1 MSASP
6 DGADLDIRD
15 GTQRNESV
23 WESLD
28 QAVDPSTFRP
38 RLVDD
43 IESVEQTTRE
53 GVHYVVVHSPTAGKY
68 LKLDPREVEV
78 MQRMDGTR
86 TVRQLVD
93 EFFKAYGLVAFARIP
108 GLVNRLRESRFLTDA
123 PVDVWVTLEHSLA
136 PRKVDELAARLAR
149 GFVQTRIPLAG
160 ADKHI
165 NRVYQRVA
173 RPMFSRPAVLVG
185 AVFAVAG
192 PPLFAI
198 ELFRGRYSVYR
209 LGGSYAAAALLYA
222 VLTFVAVVIHELG
235 HGCAVVHAGR
245 RVREGGLLIYFGL
258 PSAYVD
264 TTDVW
269 MVPRRARLRT
279 SLAGPWTGLVLGG
292 ITATLTVLLP
302 RGPVGTIL
310 FAMTLVFAVAE
321 LVNFNPLLELD
332 GYYMLIDLLEKPL
345 LRPRSIGFVRSE
357 LWGKL
362 RRREKL
368 TGEERLFAW
377 FGLASI
383 GYSLLAVG
391 LAFRFY
397 AAHVIPGF
405 RDAWRTGNL
414 PARVAAVVLLAIFL
428 APLVFVAFT
437 LLRRLTHSLW
447 LEERRLRRDVSRHRH
462 RELRHVLAR
471 TAIGSELP
479 TNRIDELAAA
489 MRLDHMA
496 PGRTIVR
503 QGGPA
508 DRFWLIV
515 RGSVEAVLDGVPV
528 QRLGPGDH
536 FGERSLLGGGTH
548 HRTMIA
554 HEHVL
559 LASLDRQD
567 FVEFLGADLER
578 RQRLE
583 TMLRYR
589 QAITGCPVFERLSP
603 SEVDVLLV
611 HMEAQTYEAAATIAA
626 RGTPVARFG
635 IIATG
640 SATVVGDDGQG
651 AQLVR
656 GDTFGE
662 AALLPSDDKPTC
674 HDATLVAGVEG
685 CAVLTMTSR
694 DARDLLGRYYELGK
708 DAERL
713 SHLRLERH
721 AAVSS

>member
-1 MSASP
+1 MMPGP
-6 DGADLDIRD
+6 DGAPLEARPADQRD
-15 GTQRNESV
+15 ESV
-23 WESLD
+23 WDSLD
-28 QAVDPSTFRP
+28 HAVDPSTFRP

-43 IESVEQTTRE
+43 IESAKLTTRD
-53 GVHYVVVHSPTAGKY
+53 GVEYVVVHSPTAGKY
-68 LKLDPREVEV
+68 LKLDPREFQV

-86 TVRQLVD
+86 TVHQLVD

-108 GLVNRLRESRFLTDA
+108 GLVNRLRESRFLTDP
-123 PVDVWVTLEHSLA
+123 PVDVWLTLDRSLA
-136 PRKVDELAARLAR
+136 PRKADELAARIAR

-160 ADKHI
+160 ADTHI

-173 RPMFSRPAVLVG
+173 RPMFSRPAILVG
-185 AVFAVAG
+185 AVFALAG
-192 PPLFAI
+192 PALFAI
-198 ELFRGRYSVYR
+198 ELFRGRYDVYR
-209 LGGSYAAAALLYA
+209 LGGSVAAAALLYA
-222 VLTFVAVVIHELG
+222 VLTFIAVVLHELG

-245 RVREGGLLIYFGL
+245 RVREGGFLIYFGL

-264 TTDVW
+264 TSDVW

-279 SLAGPWTGLVLGG
+279 SLAGPWTGLVFGG
-292 ITATLTVLLP
+292 ITATLTVILP
-302 RGPVGTIL
+302 RSPVGTVL
-310 FAMTLVFAVAE
+310 FALTLVFAVAE

-345 LRPRSIGFVRSE
+345 LRPRSIRFVRSE

-368 TGEERLFAW
+368 TGEERLFGW

-405 RDAWRTGNL
+405 RDAWRTGSL
-414 PARVAAVVLLAIFL
+414 PARTAAVVLLTIFL
-428 APLVFVAFT
+428 APLVFVVFT
-437 LLRRLTHSLW
+437 LVRRLAHSLW
-447 LEERRLRRDVSRHRH
+447 LEERRLRREVSRHRH

-471 TAIGSELP
+471 TPVAIDLP
-479 TNRIDELAAA
+479 VTRIEELAAA
-489 MRLDHMA
+489 MRLDHAA
-496 PGRTIVR
+496 PGRIIVR
-503 QGGPA
+503 QGAPA
-508 DRFWLIV
+508 DRFWLVV
-515 RGSVEAVLDGVPV
+515 RGSVEANLDGVPV

-548 HRTMIA
+548 HRTMVA

-559 LASLDRQD
+559 LASLGRQD
-567 FVEFLGADLER
+567 FLEFLGADMER

-589 QAITGCPVFERLSP
+589 EAITGCPVFEKFSP
-603 SEVDVLLV
+603 SEVDLLLV
-611 HMEAQTYEAAATIAA
+611 HMEAQTYEAGATIAA
-626 RGTPVARFG
+626 RGTPVGRFG
-635 IIATG
+635 IVATG
-640 SATVVGDDGQG
+640 SVTMVGDDGPM
-651 AQLVR
+651 AELEP

-662 AALLPSDDKPTC
+662 AALRPGDDEATR
-674 HDATLVAGVEG
+674 HDVTLVAGAEG
-685 CAVLTMTSR
+685 CAVLTMTGR
-694 DARDLLGRYYELGK
+694 DARDILGRYYRLGE

-713 SHLRLERH
+713 SHLHLERH
-721 AAVSS
+721 ASVAS